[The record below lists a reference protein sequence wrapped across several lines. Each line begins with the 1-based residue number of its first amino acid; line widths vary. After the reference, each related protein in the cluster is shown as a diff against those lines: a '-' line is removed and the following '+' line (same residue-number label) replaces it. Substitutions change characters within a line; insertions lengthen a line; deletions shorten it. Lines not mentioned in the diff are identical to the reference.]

1 MVTLG
6 LKFDY
11 EISKT
16 RAFIKFASS
25 PTEGP
30 AVLAFMRQPST
41 KPIGKTNAKKV
52 EKIATDFRCILSYV
66 QEIYRAS
73 N

>member
-25 PTEGP
+25 PAEGP
-30 AVLAFMRQPST
+30 ATLASMQTTFA
-41 KPIGKTNAKKV
+41 KTNRKDRC
-52 EKIATDFRCILSYV
+52 EKSREDRHRIPMHLSQA
-66 QEIYRAS
+66 QEIH
-73 N
+73 